1 MAMTITFTVRGE
13 RGRPY
18 QLDHWARLHKRLGSN
33 FEQRDFICP
42 DYVSSWKFAPNG
54 EWNSSG
60 GVDVACCA
68 AGLACE
74 DNFEDLC
81 TGTSTDLGDFN
92 AGMMFALLAGIS
104 TLGLC
109 CIFYFSVI
117 KKRP

>member
-1 MAMTITFTVRGE
+1 MEIRVQWGV
-13 RGRPY
+13 
-18 QLDHWARLHKRLGSN
+18 
-33 FEQRDFICP
+33 EQQWR
-42 DYVSSWKFAPNG
+42 
-54 EWNSSG
+54 
-60 GVDVACCA
+60 CCA

-117 KKRP
+117 KKRS